1 MICSL
6 YIHIPF
12 CKSKCEYCDFFSVPC
27 GNKCIPDEYVNAL
40 LQELDV
46 RIKLYNVHRF
56 STVYIGGG
64 TPSLLK
70 PIQLEKIM
78 KKVLSLG
85 IPSEITMEVNPE
97 DVTEELLVTMNVL
110 GINRISCGIQS
121 LNDEVLRCVKRRGCV
136 ENIFDK
142 IELIKKTWNGIF
154 SVDIISALPNQSKS
168 DFLDG
173 LKKIVSFEP
182 EHISMY
188 ALTIEE
194 STPLGKKLQKGQ
206 LCYDFEAADE
216 MWIEGRDFLINSGYV
231 HYEVSNFAKDG
242 FACEH
247 NMAYWKLKNYI
258 GIGAGAVGTIY
269 SDRTVRWSNSTKLD
283 SYISFWNK
291 NLSDI
296 KIDELC
302 NIQSVENIDFNIQVF
317 EYFMM
322 GLRTSYGI
330 CKEEFEARF
339 NMPIPEKFIKIFN
352 EWEQKQMC
360 QKKVSFNKTYYSL
373 NSSGLLLLNEFLTEL
388 I

>member
-12 CKSKCEYCDFFSVPC
+12 CKSKCEYCDFFSVAC
-27 GNKCIPDEYVNAL
+27 GEKSIPDEYIDAL
-40 LQELDV
+40 LMELDT
-46 RIKLYNVHRF
+46 RIKLNNVQQF

-70 PIQLEKIM
+70 SAQLEKIM
-78 KKVLSLG
+78 TKVISLG
-85 IPSEITMEVNPE
+85 KPSEITMEVNPE
-97 DVTEELLVTMNVL
+97 DVTEELLAVMNNL

-121 LNDEVLRCVKRRGCV
+121 LDDEVLQCVKRRGRV
-136 ENIFDK
+136 ENIFKK
-142 IELIKKTWNGIF
+142 IELIKNKWNGIF
-154 SVDIISALPNQSKS
+154 SVDIISALPNQTETV
-168 DFLDG
+168 FLDG

-188 ALTIEE
+188 ALTIED
-194 STPLGKKLQKGQ
+194 STPLGKKMQKGQ
-206 LCYDFEAADE
+206 LSYDFEAADE
-216 MWIEGRDFLINSGYV
+216 MWIAGRDFLINSGYA
-231 HYEVSNFAKDG
+231 HYEVSNFAKNG
-242 FACEH
+242 FVCEH

-258 GIGAGAVGTIY
+258 GVGSGAVGTIY
-269 SDRTVRWSNSTKLD
+269 SDNTVRWLNSTNIN

-291 NLSDI
+291 NISDI
-296 KIDELC
+296 NIDEMYK
-302 NIQSVENIDFNIQVF
+302 IQSVENIDFNVQIF

-330 CKEEFEARF
+330 CKEEFETRF
-339 NMPIPEKFIKIFN
+339 NISIPKKFITIFN
-352 EWEQKQMC
+352 AWKEKQLCEQMELQ
-360 QKKVSFNKTYYSL
+360 NKTFYSL

>member
-27 GNKCIPDEYVNAL
+27 GNKCIPDEYVDAL
-40 LQELDV
+40 VQELDF

-97 DVTEELLVTMNVL
+97 DVTEELLVVMNNL
-110 GINRISCGIQS
+110 GINRISCGIQA
-121 LNDEVLRCVKRRGCV
+121 LNDEVLQSVKRRGCV
-136 ENIFDK
+136 ESVFNK
-142 IELIKKTWNGIF
+142 IELIKKSWNGIF

-206 LCYDFEAADE
+206 LSYDFEAADE
-216 MWIEGRDFLINSGYV
+216 MWIAGRDFLINSGYCQ
-231 HYEVSNFAKDG
+231 YEVSNFAKDG
-242 FACEH
+242 FSCEH

-339 NMPIPEKFIKIFN
+339 NIPIPEKFIKIFN
-352 EWEQKQMC
+352 EWEQKKMC

>member
-27 GNKCIPDEYVNAL
+27 GNKCIPDEYVDAL
-40 LQELDV
+40 LQELDF
-46 RIKLYNVHRF
+46 RIKLYKVQQF

-78 KKVLSLG
+78 QKVLSLG

-97 DVTEELLVTMNVL
+97 DVTEELLVAMNDL
-110 GINRISCGIQS
+110 GINRISCGIQA
-121 LNDEVLRCVKRRGCV
+121 LNDEVLQSVKRRGCV

-142 IELIKKTWNGIF
+142 IELIKKSWNGIF

-206 LCYDFEAADE
+206 LSYDFEAADE
-216 MWIEGRDFLINSGYV
+216 MWIEGRDFLINSGYF
-231 HYEVSNFAKDG
+231 HYEVSNFAKKG
-242 FACEH
+242 FDCEH

-339 NMPIPEKFIKIFN
+339 NIPIPEKFIKIFN

>member
-27 GNKCIPDEYVNAL
+27 GNKCIPDEYVDAL
-40 LQELDV
+40 VQELDF
-46 RIKLYNVHRF
+46 RIKLYKVQQF

-70 PIQLEKIM
+70 ITQLEKIM
-78 KKVLSLG
+78 QKVLSLG
-85 IPSEITMEVNPE
+85 NPSEITMEVNPE
-97 DVTEELLVTMNVL
+97 DVTEELLVAMNDL
-110 GINRISCGIQS
+110 GINRISCGIQA
-121 LNDEVLRCVKRRGCV
+121 LNDEVLQSVKRRGCV
-136 ENIFDK
+136 ESVFNK

-206 LCYDFEAADE
+206 LSYDFEAADE
-216 MWIEGRDFLINSGYV
+216 MWIAGRDFLINSGYC
-231 HYEVSNFAKDG
+231 HYEVSNFAKKG
-242 FACEH
+242 FDCEH

-283 SYISFWNK
+283 LYISFWNK

-339 NMPIPEKFIKIFN
+339 NIPIPEKFIKIFN

>member
-27 GNKCIPDEYVNAL
+27 GNKCIPDEYVDAL

-78 KKVLSLG
+78 QKVLSLG

-206 LCYDFEAADE
+206 LSYDFEAADE
-216 MWIEGRDFLINSGYV
+216 MWIAGRDFLINSGYV
-231 HYEVSNFAKDG
+231 HYEVSNFAKEG
-242 FACEH
+242 FVCEH
-247 NMAYWKLKNYI
+247 NMSYWKLKNYL

-269 SDRTVRWSNSTKLD
+269 SDRTIRWSNSTKLD

-291 NLSDI
+291 NVDDI
-296 KIDELC
+296 KVDELS

-339 NMPIPEKFIKIFN
+339 NIPILEKFIKIFN

>member
-27 GNKCIPDEYVNAL
+27 GNKCIPDEYVDAL
-40 LQELDV
+40 LQELDF
-46 RIKLYNVHRF
+46 RIKLYKVQQF

-78 KKVLSLG
+78 QKVLSLG

-97 DVTEELLVTMNVL
+97 DVTEELLVTMNNL
-110 GINRISCGIQS
+110 GINRISCGIQA
-121 LNDEVLRCVKRRGCV
+121 LNDEVLQSVKRRGCV

-154 SVDIISALPNQSKS
+154 SVDIISALPNQSKL

-206 LCYDFEAADE
+206 LSYDFEAADE
-216 MWIEGRDFLINSGYV
+216 MWIAGRDFLINSGYF
-231 HYEVSNFAKDG
+231 HYEVSNFAKKG
-242 FACEH
+242 FDCEH

-283 SYISFWNK
+283 LYISFWNK

-330 CKEEFEARF
+330 CKEEFETRF
-339 NMPIPEKFIKIFN
+339 NIPIPEKFIKIFN

>member
-27 GNKCIPDEYVNAL
+27 GNKTVPDEYVDTL

-46 RIKLYNVHRF
+46 RIKLYNVHQF

-97 DVTEELLVTMNVL
+97 DVTEELLVAMNDL
-110 GINRISCGIQS
+110 GINRISCGIQA
-121 LNDEVLRCVKRRGCV
+121 LNDEVLQSVKRRGCV

-142 IELIKKTWNGIF
+142 IELIKKSWNGIF

-206 LCYDFEAADE
+206 LSYDFEAADE
-216 MWIEGRDFLINSGYV
+216 MWIAGRDFLINSGYC

-339 NMPIPEKFIKIFN
+339 NILIPEKFIKIFN

>member
-27 GNKCIPDEYVNAL
+27 GNKTVPDEYVNAL

-46 RIKLYNVHRF
+46 RIKLYNVHQF

-97 DVTEELLVTMNVL
+97 DVTEELLVTMNNL

-154 SVDIISALPNQSKS
+154 SVDIISAMPNQSKS

-206 LCYDFEAADE
+206 LSYDFEVADE
-216 MWIEGRDFLINSGYV
+216 MWIAGRDFLINSGYV
-231 HYEVSNFAKDG
+231 HYEVSNFAKKG
-242 FACEH
+242 FDCEH

-269 SDRTVRWSNSTKLD
+269 SDRTIRWSNSTKLD
-283 SYISFWNK
+283 WYISFWNK
-291 NLSDI
+291 NPSDI

-339 NMPIPEKFIKIFN
+339 NIPIPEKFIKIFN

>member
-27 GNKCIPDEYVNAL
+27 GNKCIPDEYVDAL

-46 RIKLYNVHRF
+46 RIKLYNVHKF

-97 DVTEELLVTMNVL
+97 DVTEELLVTMNDL

-206 LCYDFEAADE
+206 LSYDFEAADE
-216 MWIEGRDFLINSGYV
+216 MWIAGRDFLINSGYV

-339 NMPIPEKFIKIFN
+339 NIPIPEKFIKIFN

-360 QKKVSFNKTYYSL
+360 QKKISFNKTYYSL

>member
-97 DVTEELLVTMNVL
+97 DVTEELLVTMNNL

-339 NMPIPEKFIKIFN
+339 NIPILEKFIKIFN

>member
-27 GNKCIPDEYVNAL
+27 GNKCIPDEYVDAL

-46 RIKLYNVHRF
+46 RIKLYNVHKF

-97 DVTEELLVTMNVL
+97 DVTEELLVTMNDL

-206 LCYDFEAADE
+206 LSYDFEAADE
-216 MWIEGRDFLINSGYV
+216 MWIAGRDFLINSGYV

-339 NMPIPEKFIKIFN
+339 NIPIPEKFIKIFN

>member
-27 GNKCIPDEYVNAL
+27 GNKCIPDEYVDAL
-40 LQELDV
+40 VQELDF

-70 PIQLEKIM
+70 ITQLEKIM
-78 KKVLSLG
+78 QKVLSLG

-97 DVTEELLVTMNVL
+97 DVTEELLVAMNDL
-110 GINRISCGIQS
+110 GINRISCGIQA
-121 LNDEVLRCVKRRGCV
+121 LNDEVLQSVKRRGCV

-206 LCYDFEAADE
+206 LSYDFEAADE
-216 MWIEGRDFLINSGYV
+216 MWIEGRDFLINSGYC

-283 SYISFWNK
+283 LYISFWNK

-339 NMPIPEKFIKIFN
+339 NIPIPEKFIKIFN
-352 EWEQKQMC
+352 EWEQKKMC

>member
-27 GNKCIPDEYVNAL
+27 GNKCIPDEYVDAL
-40 LQELDV
+40 VQELDF
-46 RIKLYNVHRF
+46 RIKLYKVQQF

-70 PIQLEKIM
+70 ITQLEKIM
-78 KKVLSLG
+78 QKVLSLG

-97 DVTEELLVTMNVL
+97 DVTEELLVAMNDL
-110 GINRISCGIQS
+110 GINRISCGIQA
-121 LNDEVLRCVKRRGCV
+121 LNDEVLQSVKRRGCV
-136 ENIFDK
+136 ESVFNK
-142 IELIKKTWNGIF
+142 IELIKKSWNGIF

-206 LCYDFEAADE
+206 LSYDFEAADE
-216 MWIEGRDFLINSGYV
+216 MWIAGRDFLINSGYV
-231 HYEVSNFAKDG
+231 HYEVSNFAKKG
-242 FACEH
+242 FDCEH

-283 SYISFWNK
+283 LYISFWNK

-296 KIDELC
+296 KMDELC

-339 NMPIPEKFIKIFN
+339 NIPIPEKFIKIFN
-352 EWEQKQMC
+352 EWEEKQMC

>member
-27 GNKCIPDEYVNAL
+27 GNKCIPDEYVDAL

-97 DVTEELLVTMNVL
+97 DVTEELLVTMNNL

-206 LCYDFEAADE
+206 LSYDFEAADE
-216 MWIEGRDFLINSGYV
+216 MWIEGRDFLINSGYC
-231 HYEVSNFAKDG
+231 HYEVSNFAKEG
-242 FACEH
+242 FVCEH

-339 NMPIPEKFIKIFN
+339 NIPIPEKFIKIFN

>member
-27 GNKCIPDEYVNAL
+27 GNKCIPDEYVDAL
-40 LQELDV
+40 VQELDF
-46 RIKLYNVHRF
+46 RIKLYKVHRF

-97 DVTEELLVTMNVL
+97 DVTEELLVAMNDL
-110 GINRISCGIQS
+110 GINRISCGIQA
-121 LNDEVLRCVKRRGCV
+121 LNDEVLQSVKRRGCV
-136 ENIFDK
+136 ESVFNK
-142 IELIKKTWNGIF
+142 IELIKKSWNGIF

-206 LCYDFEAADE
+206 LSYDFEAADE
-216 MWIEGRDFLINSGYV
+216 MWIAGRDFLINSGYV
-231 HYEVSNFAKDG
+231 HYEVSNFAKKG
-242 FACEH
+242 FDCEH

-339 NMPIPEKFIKIFN
+339 NIPIPEKFIKIFN
-352 EWEQKQMC
+352 EWEEKQMC

>member
-1 MICSL
+1 MRG
-6 YIHIPF
+6 
-12 CKSKCEYCDFFSVPC
+12 CKSTFFYS
-27 GNKCIPDEYVNAL
+27 NYAL
-40 LQELDV
+40 YGFTCKMDLHTEHFSISTFLKK
-46 RIKLYNVHRF
+46 IK
-56 STVYIGGG
+56 
-64 TPSLLK
+64 
-70 PIQLEKIM
+70 
-78 KKVLSLG
+78 
-85 IPSEITMEVNPE
+85 
-97 DVTEELLVTMNVL
+97 
-110 GINRISCGIQS
+110 
-121 LNDEVLRCVKRRGCV
+121 
-136 ENIFDK
+136 
-142 IELIKKTWNGIF
+142 LIKKTWNGIF

-206 LCYDFEAADE
+206 LSYDFEAADE
-216 MWIEGRDFLINSGYV
+216 MWIAGRDFLINSGYV

-242 FACEH
+242 FDCEH

-258 GIGAGAVGTIY
+258 GIGAGAVGTLY
-269 SDRTVRWSNSTKLD
+269 SDRTIRWSNSTKLD
-283 SYISFWNK
+283 LYISFWNK

-339 NMPIPEKFIKIFN
+339 NIPIPEKFIKIFN

>member
-97 DVTEELLVTMNVL
+97 DVTEELLVTMNNL

-206 LCYDFEAADE
+206 LSYDFEAADE

-269 SDRTVRWSNSTKLD
+269 SDRTIRWSNSTKLD

-339 NMPIPEKFIKIFN
+339 NIPILEKFIKIFN

>member
-97 DVTEELLVTMNVL
+97 DVTEELLVAMNNL
-110 GINRISCGIQS
+110 GINRISCGIQA
-121 LNDEVLRCVKRRGCV
+121 LNDEVLQSVKRRGCV

-206 LCYDFEAADE
+206 LSYDFEAADE
-216 MWIEGRDFLINSGYV
+216 MWIAGRDFLINSGYV
-231 HYEVSNFAKDG
+231 HYEVSNFAKEG
-242 FACEH
+242 FVCEH
-247 NMAYWKLKNYI
+247 NMAYWKLKNYL

-269 SDRTVRWSNSTKLD
+269 SDRTIRWSNSTKLD

-291 NLSDI
+291 NVDDI
-296 KIDELC
+296 KVDELS

-339 NMPIPEKFIKIFN
+339 NIPIPEKFIKIFN

>member
-27 GNKCIPDEYVNAL
+27 GNKCIPDEYVDAL
-40 LQELDV
+40 VQELDF

-70 PIQLEKIM
+70 ITQLEKIM
-78 KKVLSLG
+78 QKVLSLG

-97 DVTEELLVTMNVL
+97 DVTEELLVAMNDL
-110 GINRISCGIQS
+110 GINRISCGIQA
-121 LNDEVLRCVKRRGCV
+121 LNDKVLQSVKRRGCV
-136 ENIFDK
+136 ESVFNK
-142 IELIKKTWNGIF
+142 IELIKKNWNGIF

-206 LCYDFEAADE
+206 LSYDFEAADE
-216 MWIEGRDFLINSGYV
+216 MWIAGRDFLINSGYV
-231 HYEVSNFAKDG
+231 HYEVSNFAKKG
-242 FACEH
+242 FDCEH

-283 SYISFWNK
+283 LYISFWNK

-322 GLRTSYGI
+322 GLRTSFGI

-339 NMPIPEKFIKIFN
+339 NIPIPEKFIKIFN
-352 EWEQKQMC
+352 EWEQKKMC

>member
-27 GNKCIPDEYVNAL
+27 GNKTVSDEYVDAL
-40 LQELDV
+40 LQELDF
-46 RIKLYNVHRF
+46 RIKLYKVQQF

-70 PIQLEKIM
+70 PIQLAKIM

-97 DVTEELLVTMNVL
+97 DVTEELLVAMNDL
-110 GINRISCGIQS
+110 GINRISCGIQA
-121 LNDEVLRCVKRRGCV
+121 LNDEVLQSVKRRGCV
-136 ENIFDK
+136 ESVFNK
-142 IELIKKTWNGIF
+142 IELIKKSWNRIF

-206 LCYDFEAADE
+206 LSYDFEAADE
-216 MWIEGRDFLINSGYV
+216 MWIAGRDFLINSGYF

-242 FACEH
+242 FDCEH
-247 NMAYWKLKNYI
+247 NMTYWKLKNYI

-269 SDRTVRWSNSTKLD
+269 SDRTIRWSNSTKLD

-291 NLSDI
+291 NISDI
-296 KIDELC
+296 KSDELC

-322 GLRTSYGI
+322 GLRTSFGI

-339 NMPIPEKFIKIFN
+339 NIPIPKKFIKIFN

>member
-97 DVTEELLVTMNVL
+97 DVTEELLVTMNNL

-206 LCYDFEAADE
+206 LSYDFEAADE
-216 MWIEGRDFLINSGYV
+216 MWIAGRDFLINSGYV

>member
-27 GNKCIPDEYVNAL
+27 GNKCIPDEYVDAL
-40 LQELDV
+40 VQELDF
-46 RIKLYNVHRF
+46 RIKLYKVHRF

-70 PIQLEKIM
+70 ITQLEKIM
-78 KKVLSLG
+78 QKVLSLG
-85 IPSEITMEVNPE
+85 NPSEITMEVNPE
-97 DVTEELLVTMNVL
+97 DVTEELLVTMNDL

-142 IELIKKTWNGIF
+142 IELIKKSWNGIF

-206 LCYDFEAADE
+206 LSYDFEVADE
-216 MWIEGRDFLINSGYV
+216 MWIAGRDFLINSGYV
-231 HYEVSNFAKDG
+231 HYEVSNFAKKG
-242 FACEH
+242 FDCEH

-296 KIDELC
+296 KMDELC

-339 NMPIPEKFIKIFN
+339 NIPIPEKFIKIFN
-352 EWEQKQMC
+352 EWEEKQMC

>member
-27 GNKCIPDEYVNAL
+27 GNKCIPDEYVDAL
-40 LQELDV
+40 VQELDF
-46 RIKLYNVHRF
+46 RIKLYKVHQF

-78 KKVLSLG
+78 QKVLSLG
-85 IPSEITMEVNPE
+85 NPSEITMEVNPE
-97 DVTEELLVTMNVL
+97 DVTEELLVAMNDL
-110 GINRISCGIQS
+110 GINRISCGIQA
-121 LNDEVLRCVKRRGCV
+121 LNDEVLQSVKRRGCV
-136 ENIFDK
+136 ESVFNK
-142 IELIKKTWNGIF
+142 IELIKKSWNGIF

-206 LCYDFEAADE
+206 LSYDFEAADE
-216 MWIEGRDFLINSGYV
+216 MWIAGRDFLINSGYC

-339 NMPIPEKFIKIFN
+339 NIPIPEKFIKIFN

>member
-27 GNKCIPDEYVNAL
+27 GNKCIPDEYVDAL

-46 RIKLYNVHRF
+46 RIKLYNVHKF

-97 DVTEELLVTMNVL
+97 DVTEELLVTMNDL

-206 LCYDFEAADE
+206 LSYDFEAADE

-231 HYEVSNFAKDG
+231 HYEVSNFAKEG
-242 FACEH
+242 FVCEH
-247 NMAYWKLKNYI
+247 NMAYWKLKNYL

-269 SDRTVRWSNSTKLD
+269 SDRTIRWSNSTKLD

-339 NMPIPEKFIKIFN
+339 NIPIPEKFIKIFN

>member
-27 GNKCIPDEYVNAL
+27 GNKCIPDEYVDAL
-40 LQELDV
+40 VQELDF
-46 RIKLYNVHRF
+46 RIKLYKVHRF

-70 PIQLEKIM
+70 ITQLEKIM
-78 KKVLSLG
+78 QKVLSLG

-97 DVTEELLVTMNVL
+97 DVTEELLFAMNDL
-110 GINRISCGIQS
+110 GINRISCGIQA
-121 LNDEVLRCVKRRGCV
+121 LNDEVLQSVKRRGCV
-136 ENIFDK
+136 ESVFNK
-142 IELIKKTWNGIF
+142 IELIKKSWNGIF
-154 SVDIISALPNQSKS
+154 SVDIISALPNQSKL

-206 LCYDFEAADE
+206 LSYDFEAADE
-216 MWIEGRDFLINSGYV
+216 MWIAGRDFLINSGYV
-231 HYEVSNFAKDG
+231 HYEVSNFAKKG
-242 FACEH
+242 FDCEH

-283 SYISFWNK
+283 LYISFWNK

-296 KIDELC
+296 KMDELC

-339 NMPIPEKFIKIFN
+339 NIPIPEKFIKIFN
-352 EWEQKQMC
+352 EWEEKQMC

>member
-97 DVTEELLVTMNVL
+97 DVTEELLVAMNNL

>member
-46 RIKLYNVHRF
+46 RIKLYNVHKF

-78 KKVLSLG
+78 QKVLSLG

-206 LCYDFEAADE
+206 LSYDFEAADE
-216 MWIEGRDFLINSGYV
+216 MWIAGRDFLINSGYV

-339 NMPIPEKFIKIFN
+339 NIPIPEKFIKIFN

>member
-46 RIKLYNVHRF
+46 RIKLYNVHKF

-85 IPSEITMEVNPE
+85 ISSEITMEVNPE
-97 DVTEELLVTMNVL
+97 DVTEELLVTMNNL

-206 LCYDFEAADE
+206 LSYDFEAADE
-216 MWIEGRDFLINSGYV
+216 MWIAGRDFLINSGYV

-339 NMPIPEKFIKIFN
+339 NIPIPEKFIKIFN

>member
-27 GNKCIPDEYVNAL
+27 GNKTVPDEYVNAL

-46 RIKLYNVHRF
+46 RIKLYNVHQF

-78 KKVLSLG
+78 QKVLSLG
-85 IPSEITMEVNPE
+85 ISSEITMEVNPE
-97 DVTEELLVTMNVL
+97 DVTEELLVTMNNL

-154 SVDIISALPNQSKS
+154 SVDIISALPNQSKL

-194 STPLGKKLQKGQ
+194 STPLGKKLQKGH
-206 LCYDFEAADE
+206 LSYDFEAADE
-216 MWIEGRDFLINSGYV
+216 MWIEGRDFLINSGYF
-231 HYEVSNFAKDG
+231 HYEVSNFAKKG
-242 FACEH
+242 FDCEH

-258 GIGAGAVGTIY
+258 GIGSGAVGTIY
-269 SDRTVRWSNSTKLD
+269 SDRTIRWSNSTKLD
-283 SYISFWNK
+283 WYISFWNK

-339 NMPIPEKFIKIFN
+339 NISIPEKFIKIFN

>member
-27 GNKCIPDEYVNAL
+27 GNKCIPDEYVDAL
-40 LQELDV
+40 LQELDF

-70 PIQLEKIM
+70 ITQLEKIM
-78 KKVLSLG
+78 QKVLSLG

-97 DVTEELLVTMNVL
+97 DVTEELLVAMNDL
-110 GINRISCGIQS
+110 GINRISCGIQA
-121 LNDEVLRCVKRRGCV
+121 LNDEVLQSVKRRGCV

-206 LCYDFEAADE
+206 LSYDFEAADE
-216 MWIEGRDFLINSGYV
+216 MWIEGRDFLINSGYC

-269 SDRTVRWSNSTKLD
+269 SDRTIRWSNSTKLD
-283 SYISFWNK
+283 LYISFWNK

-302 NIQSVENIDFNIQVF
+302 NIQSVENVDFNIQVF

-322 GLRTSYGI
+322 GLRTSFGI

-339 NMPIPEKFIKIFN
+339 NIPIPEKFIKIFN

>member
-46 RIKLYNVHRF
+46 RIKLYNVHKF

-97 DVTEELLVTMNVL
+97 DVTEELLVAMNNL
-110 GINRISCGIQS
+110 GINRISCGIQA
-121 LNDEVLRCVKRRGCV
+121 LNDEVLQSVKRRGCV

-206 LCYDFEAADE
+206 LSYDFEAADE
-216 MWIEGRDFLINSGYV
+216 MWIAGRDFLINSGYV
-231 HYEVSNFAKDG
+231 HYEVSNFAKEG
-242 FACEH
+242 FVCEH
-247 NMAYWKLKNYI
+247 NMAYWKLKNYL

-269 SDRTVRWSNSTKLD
+269 SDRTIRWSNSTKLD

-291 NLSDI
+291 NVDDI
-296 KIDELC
+296 KVDELS

-339 NMPIPEKFIKIFN
+339 NIPIPEKFIKIFN

>member
-27 GNKCIPDEYVNAL
+27 GNKCIPDEYVDAL
-40 LQELDV
+40 VQELDF
-46 RIKLYNVHRF
+46 RIKLYKVHQF

-70 PIQLEKIM
+70 ITQLEKIM
-78 KKVLSLG
+78 QKVLSLG

-97 DVTEELLVTMNVL
+97 DVTEELLVAMNDL
-110 GINRISCGIQS
+110 GINRISCGIQA
-121 LNDEVLRCVKRRGCV
+121 LNDEVLQSVKRRGCV
-136 ENIFDK
+136 ESVFNK
-142 IELIKKTWNGIF
+142 IELIKKSWNGIF

-206 LCYDFEAADE
+206 LSYDFEAADE
-216 MWIEGRDFLINSGYV
+216 MWIAGRDFLINSGYC

-339 NMPIPEKFIKIFN
+339 NIPIPEKFIKIFN

>member
-46 RIKLYNVHRF
+46 RIKLYNVHKF

-339 NMPIPEKFIKIFN
+339 NIPIPEKFIKIFN

>member
-97 DVTEELLVTMNVL
+97 DVTEELLVTMNNL

-206 LCYDFEAADE
+206 LSYDFEAADE
-216 MWIEGRDFLINSGYV
+216 MWIAGRDFLINSGYV
-231 HYEVSNFAKDG
+231 HYEVSNFAKEG
-242 FACEH
+242 FVCEH
-247 NMAYWKLKNYI
+247 NMSYWKLKNYL

-269 SDRTVRWSNSTKLD
+269 SDRTIRWSNSTKLD

-291 NLSDI
+291 NVDDI
-296 KIDELC
+296 KVDELS

-339 NMPIPEKFIKIFN
+339 NIPILEKFIKIFN

>member
-97 DVTEELLVTMNVL
+97 DVTEELLVAMNDL

-206 LCYDFEAADE
+206 LSYDFEAADE
-216 MWIEGRDFLINSGYV
+216 IWIAGRDFLINSGYV
-231 HYEVSNFAKDG
+231 HYEVSNFAKEG
-242 FACEH
+242 FVCEH

-291 NLSDI
+291 NVDDI
-296 KIDELC
+296 KVDELS

-339 NMPIPEKFIKIFN
+339 NIPIPEKFIKIFN

>member
-27 GNKCIPDEYVNAL
+27 GNKCIPDEYVDAL
-40 LQELDV
+40 LQELDF

-70 PIQLEKIM
+70 ITQLEKIM
-78 KKVLSLG
+78 QKVLSLG

-97 DVTEELLVTMNVL
+97 DVTEELLVVMNDL
-110 GINRISCGIQS
+110 GINRISCGIQA
-121 LNDEVLRCVKRRGCV
+121 LNDEVLQSVKRRGCV
-136 ENIFDK
+136 ESVFNK

-154 SVDIISALPNQSKS
+154 SVDIISALPNQSKL

-206 LCYDFEAADE
+206 LSYDFEAADE
-216 MWIEGRDFLINSGYV
+216 MWIAGRDFLINSGYF
-231 HYEVSNFAKDG
+231 HYEVSNFAKKG
-242 FACEH
+242 FDCEH

-339 NMPIPEKFIKIFN
+339 NIPIPEKFIKIFN

>member
-27 GNKCIPDEYVNAL
+27 GNKCVPDEYVNAL

-70 PIQLEKIM
+70 SIQLEKIM
-78 KKVLSLG
+78 QKVLSLG

-97 DVTEELLVTMNVL
+97 DVTEELLVAMNNL

-206 LCYDFEAADE
+206 LSYDFEAADE
-216 MWIEGRDFLINSGYV
+216 MWIAGRDFLINSGYV

-242 FACEH
+242 FVCEH

-339 NMPIPEKFIKIFN
+339 NIPIPEKFIKIFN